1 LEERP
6 FMRGAYN
13 MFEDG
18 GDPEKLLINFQ
29 VFLWVKV

>member
-18 GDPEKLLINFQ
+18 GDLEKVCSIVNRI
-29 VFLWVKV
+29 K